1 MAIKNVIILG
11 ASGALG
17 SVVLAALT
25 KAGFTVS
32 ALVRSSSKATFPPET
47 PVHRV
52 DYDDLQ
58 ALTAAFQGQ
67 DAVVSTIT
75 TAHVDA
81 QRVAVDAA
89 VAAKVQRFIPS
100 EYGGDSSDP
109 DRVDVGI
116 FQSAKRRIVEHLET
130 KEKEGLSWTA
140 ICTGSWLHWNL
151 ELDNKDLGW
160 DLPHRAVALYD
171 KGEPKVDLCTL
182 EQVSRSIIS
191 TLRHLEETKNEYVYV
206 KSFTASQNQLL
217 SIIERLSGQK
227 FTIHPCSSEERAAT
241 GMKEMKEGK
250 QESMFKVIAATA
262 YGPWQ
267 IGQFG
272 NKTDKW
278 MKVLELPTD
287 EDLEAVV
294 RASLKKKGL
303 V

>member
-1 MAIKNVIILG
+1 MVQNVIVLG

-17 SVVLAALT
+17 SVVLNAL
-25 KAGFTVS
+25 ADSGFTVS
-32 ALVRSSSKATFPPET
+32 ALVRSSSKATFPPGI

-100 EYGGDSSDP
+100 EYGGDSSNP
-109 DRVDVGI
+109 DRVDVGV
-116 FQSAKRRIVEHLET
+116 FQSNKRRIVEYLES
-130 KEKEGLSWTA
+130 KEKDGLTWTA

-151 ELDNKDLGW
+151 ELDSAELGW
-160 DLPHRAVALYD
+160 DLPGRQVTIYD
-171 KGEPKVDLCTL
+171 GGEPKVDLCTL

-191 TLRHLEETKNEYVYV
+191 TLRHLEETENEYVYV
-206 KSFTASQNQLL
+206 KSFSANQNELL
-217 SIIERLSGQK
+217 PLVERLSGQK
-227 FTIHPCSSEERAAT
+227 FKVHHCSSEERAST
-241 GMKEMKEGK
+241 GMKELKEGK
-250 QESMFKVIAATA
+250 QESMYKVIAATA
-262 YGPWQ
+262 YGPWG

-272 NKTDKW
+272 NKPDKW

-287 EDLEAVV
+287 EDLEAAV
-294 RASLKKKGL
+294 RASLKRKGL